1 MAAIDFPN
9 SPIIGQSFTVGEIT
23 WTWTGVVWKS
33 IGTAVP
39 GPTGPAGANGTN
51 GTNGLDGADG
61 ANGLDGAP
69 GEANF
74 SSFLLMGA

>member
-9 SPIIGQSFTVGEIT
+9 SPTIGQSFTVGEIT

-33 IGTAVP
+33 IGTPVP
-39 GPTGPAGANGTN
+39 GPTGPA

-61 ANGLDGAP
+61 ANGLDGLP